1 MWAIITLICL
11 QMLGLGIIIANHGR
25 ETKYNALASTIG
37 LIIQWTLLYFAG
49 IFDKF

>member
-11 QMLGLGIIIANHGR
+11 EMVGLGITIADHGKETKHNAWATIIA
-25 ETKYNALASTIG
+25 

-49 IFDKF
+49 IFDNF